1 MRILF
6 FPLLLLSILP
16 IVQGQNVSKKEL
28 TRRLDAMF
36 ESRIKANE
44 PGGSFLIQQGK
55 KVLYAKS
62 FGLANLKTGEKF
74 SANTLANVG
83 SISKTFVAYGILLL
97 EKEGKLSIDDPILK
111 FFPDFEHPEVVK
123 NITVRHLLTHSSG
136 LPDSRNVAQDS
147 IFYLTAKDLEN
158 FAPLKKTKSLHFEP
172 GSHFEYSNP
181 AFNGLALIIE
191 QVSGQKWQQFIGER
205 IFKPAGMNH
214 SVITDGAFPET
225 GVSHGYRFY
234 QNQFDEYDYGEY
246 PTFCA
251 AGNGGVWSSVK
262 ELRKYLEAVKSCAF
276 TDCATIQKSQ
286 TVWKSPTWKSSD
298 PPMLGLSWF
307 IEENP
312 QRVGNKSIGHTGSQ
326 GGFMAHLIWF
336 PERDLSVIWLAN
348 DEEFY
353 STAIF
358 EALEL
363 NKGVHRP

>member
-1 MRILF
+1 MRTLFIVLIILVF
-6 FPLLLLSILP
+6 LP
-16 IVQGQNVSKKEL
+16 SMQGQGVSKKEL
-28 TRRLDAMF
+28 TQKLDAVF
-36 ESRIKANE
+36 QSRIKANE
-44 PGGSFLIQQGK
+44 PGGSFLIQKGK

-62 FGLANLKTGEKF
+62 FGLADLKTGEKF
-74 SANTLANVG
+74 SPHTLANVG

-111 FFPDFEHPEVVK
+111 YFPDFEHSEVVK

-136 LPDSRNVAQDS
+136 LPDSRNVSEDS
-147 IFYLTAKDLEN
+147 VFYLNAKDAEN
-158 FAPLKKTKSLHFEP
+158 WAPLKKTQSLHFEP

-205 IFKPAGMNH
+205 IFKPAGMKT

-234 QNQFDEYDYGEY
+234 QNRFDEYDYGEY

-251 AGNGGVWSSVK
+251 AGNGGVWSSVN
-262 ELRKYLEAVKSCAF
+262 ELWKYMEAVKACTF
-276 TDCATIQKSQ
+276 VDCATIQKSQ
-286 TVWKSPTWKSSD
+286 TVWKSPNWTSAD
-298 PPMLGLSWF
+298 PPMLALSWF
-307 IEENP
+307 VEENP
-312 QRVGNKSIGHTGSQ
+312 QGVANKSIGHTGSQ
-326 GGFMAHLIWF
+326 GGFMAHMIWF
-336 PERDLSVIWLAN
+336 PERDLSIIWLAN
-348 DEEFY
+348 DSEFY
-353 STAIF
+353 STAIL

>member
-1 MRILF
+1 MRTLF
-6 FPLLLLSILP
+6 SGLLLLLLLSFC
-16 IVQGQNVSKKEL
+16 QGQSIDKKTL
-28 TRRLDAMF
+28 GSRLDALL
-36 ESRIKANE
+36 ESRIKPNE
-44 PGGSFLIQQGK
+44 PGGSFLIRQGK

-62 FGLANLKTGEKF
+62 YGLADLKTGEKF

-111 FFPDFEHPEVVK
+111 YFPDFEHPEVVK
-123 NITVRHLLTHSSG
+123 KITIRHLLTHSSG
-136 LPDSRNVAQDS
+136 LPDSRNVDKDS

-158 FAPLKKTKSLHFEP
+158 FAPLKRTNSLHFEP
-172 GSHFEYSNP
+172 GSRFEYSNP

-205 IFKPAGMNH
+205 IFKPAGMQR

-234 QNQFDEYDYGEY
+234 QNRFDEYDYGEY

-262 ELRKYLEAVKSCAF
+262 ELHKYLEAVKACTFA
-276 TDCATIQKSQ
+276 DCTTIQKSQ
-286 TVWKSPTWKSSD
+286 TVWKSPTWNSAD
-298 PPMLGLSWF
+298 PPFLGLSWF
-307 IEENP
+307 VEENP
-312 QRVGNKSIGHTGSQ
+312 QGVANKSIGHTGSQ

-336 PERDLSVIWLAN
+336 PERDLSIIWLAN
-348 DEEFY
+348 DSEFY
-353 STAIF
+353 TTAIL
-358 EALEL
+358 EALDL
-363 NKGVHRP
+363 AKAVHRP